1 NDISGVWQG
10 VLLEGNRGALD
21 VSDNHIHHLT
31 PYVDGAAMYPAE
43 GVYILSDKESSASAQ
58 DVTHNLFDNFNGI
71 GIAVSAGYNLAGC
84 DPGPCNGS
92 VTGSISDNTFALL
105 ANAPGFLTASAIRLR
120 ATNANDALILTMGG
134 NTGTVL
140 APTKTFEESPG
151 NGTITITPSSP
162 PNTIVTVPA
171 PTLAVNTPASI
182 TTAEQPVAFSL
193 ASHNGSGENFSRARF
208 QVTLTGD
215 PGLSADQVHL
225 QSKVGSSVFQNVALS
240 GTTSGGGIVG
250 FIEPAAG
257 FDYPNGA
264 DAPNDFRL
272 SFALGAPGGSLTST
286 VRLVEVS
293 QGTGHPE
300 LNTLATDADTITVV
314 ANHAPTAAD
323 QTLSVKH
330 DHDLAIVLAST
341 EADGDTPLVFTHGS
355 PDVGT
360 LTDTDSQH
368 LTYTPPALYVGPDS
382 FSYTVT
388 DSVGAETTGTVHI
401 TVTNAAPSAPNKSVT
416 TTAGHPVAVTLNG
429 TDADGDSLT
438 YDNSNP
444 SRGTLSGTAPNL
456 TYTPNGF
463 YVGADTF
470 TYTTNDGIDS
480 STVGTVSI
488 RVNKVVSTTTMVV
501 TQNVPGAAPRLR
513 IKATVSAPGAHIDTA
528 LVTIKDGTTTIGSA
542 RLVNGQI
549 NVLFTNIK
557 KGVHTLYVYFPG
569 SLSATASSASYHLRV
584 FG

>member
-1 NDISGVWQG
+1 
-10 VLLEGNRGALD
+10 
-21 VSDNHIHHLT
+21 
-31 PYVDGAAMYPAE
+31 
-43 GVYILSDKESSASAQ
+43 DKQSSASNQ
-58 DVTHNLFDNFNGI
+58 NVTNNLFDNFNGI
-71 GIAVSAGYNLAGC
+71 GIAFSAGYDLTGC
-84 DPGPCNGS
+84 SETICTGS
-92 VTGSISDNTFALL
+92 VTGSVSDNTFALS
-105 ANAPGFLTASAIRLR
+105 ANEPGFTSASAIRLR
-120 ATNANDALILTMGG
+120 ATHEGDVLNLTMGG
-134 NTGTVL
+134 NTGTVV
-140 APTKTFEESPG
+140 APTKTIEESPG
-151 NGTITITPSSP
+151 DGSILVTPASP
-162 PNTIVTVPA
+162 PNAIVTVPP
-171 PTLAVNTPASI
+171 PTLAVATPASV
-182 TTAEQPVAFSL
+182 TTGEAPVAFAL
-193 ASHNGSGENFSRARF
+193 ASHNGSGDNFPHARF
-208 QVTLTGD
+208 QITFTGD
-215 PGLSADQVHL
+215 PGLTAAQVHL
-225 QSKVGSSVFQNVALS
+225 QSRVGTSVFQDIALS
-240 GTTSGGGIVG
+240 GATSTPGGITG
-250 FIEPAAG
+250 FVEPASG
-257 FDYPNGA
+257 FDYLTGA

-272 SFALGAPGGSLTST
+272 SFALDAPGGSLTST

-293 QGTGHPE
+293 QGSGNPV
-300 LNTLATDADTITVV
+300 LNTLATDADTMTVV

-323 QTLSVKH
+323 QTLTVKH

-341 EADGDTPLVFTHGS
+341 EADGDTPLIFTHGS

-429 TDADGDSLT
+429 TDTDGDSLT